1 MVVSVMGTLMFHL
14 AGLAI
19 MVPSMGMDGV
29 CLMPLLS
36 GAASAVLAIVLV
48 VTMKKNRK
56 NAETENEKHR

>member
-1 MVVSVMGTLMFHL
+1 MVVSVMGTLMFPL

-19 MVPSMGMDGV
+19 MVPYMGMDGV
-29 CLMPLLS
+29 CLLPLPS